1 MTVST
6 SRRFGGAAAIV
17 MVLAAGSLRPLG
29 AASAQG
35 VAAADAA
42 YPAMPVLDA
51 FRATCSNLRDLA
63 GTERRATAA
72 GWTKLA
78 DPSATPLGPLLR
90 FSETAAADFVKKGG
104 GTMRPSS
111 VFARE
116 IAGERLYLVLS
127 GVTVESLTVNG
138 CRLYDADEPRR
149 IAPETVTAW
158 LGRPPV
164 QSLDQPALALAS
176 WEPGM
181 AKGQDSFQLSHIAT
195 ASPMLGV
202 PQVAGIALKAD
213 QVIGA

>member
-6 SRRFGGAAAIV
+6 SRRFCGAAAIV
-17 MVLAAGSLRPLG
+17 MALAAGSLRPLG
-29 AASAQG
+29 AARAQG
-35 VAAADAA
+35 VATPAAA
-42 YPAMPVLDA
+42 YPAKPVLDA
-51 FRATCSNLRDLA
+51 FRATCSNLRDLT
-63 GTERRATAA
+63 GTERRATAT

-78 DPSATPLGPLLR
+78 DSAATPLAGLMR

-111 VFARE
+111 MFKRE
-116 IAGERLYLVLS
+116 IAGELVYLVLS
-127 GVTVESLTVNG
+127 GVTLEGRTVNG

-149 IAPETVTAW
+149 IAPATVTAW
-158 LGRPPV
+158 IGREPV
-164 QSLDQPALALAS
+164 QSVDQPALARTT

-181 AKGQDSFQLSHIAT
+181 AKGQDSFELSFIAT

-213 QVIGA
+213 QLIDA